1 MSRSLAVVIAVA
13 LLVAACGPA
22 GSAGPAASASGSA
35 RPSATAEPPV
45 KLTVAYDGISIS
57 TGPLL
62 FTLEQGIFKKYGLDV
77 DLTPIAGGSLL
88 TAAIVGGS
96 IKLGQNGYEPALTAT
111 LQGADLVIVGGI
123 NNKLP
128 YQLVV
133 KPALAASGLKGSG
146 ARIAI
151 SRFGSSS
158 DLAVKA
164 IVQKQLKLDVK
175 TDITE
180 LQIGGEPDR
189 VAALESG
196 QVDGTVLQYPL
207 TATMLKKGY
216 KIVGDATDLVDL
228 PNTAYVTS
236 RKTLA
241 AEGPTLT
248 KFFKALIDGIHAY
261 KTKPD
266 EAIASTAKF
275 LNVSLDEMRPAYDFY
290 TKNVYPDVPRPSLT
304 GIQNLF
310 ETTISLTQAKAK
322 DAKAADFVDTGIL
335 DELERSGFVKQILG
349 K

>member
-1 MSRSLAVVIAVA
+1 LTIVSRSLALALGVA
-13 LLVAACGPA
+13 CIVAACAPA
-22 GSAGPAASASGSA
+22 DVDRSAAGTS
-35 RPSATAEPPV
+35 EPLV

-57 TGPLL
+57 TGPMV
-62 FTLEQGIFKKYGLDV
+62 FTLEQGLFRKYGLDV
-77 DLTPIAGGSLL
+77 ELTPIAGGSVL

-96 IKLGQNGYEPALTAT
+96 VKLGQNGYEPALTAA
-111 LQGADLVIVGGI
+111 LQGADLVIIGGI

-133 KPALAASGLKGSG
+133 KSALAASGLKGSG

-164 IVQKQLKLDVK
+164 IVRDQLKLDPK
-175 TDITE
+175 SDIRE

-189 VAALESG
+189 IAALESG

-216 KIVGDATDLVDL
+216 KIIGDATDLVDL

-241 AEGPTLT
+241 AERPTFT
-248 KFFKALIDGIHAY
+248 KFFKALIEGIHAY
-261 KTKPD
+261 KTRPD
-266 EAIASTAKF
+266 DAIASTAKF
-275 LNVSLDEMRPAYDFY
+275 LSVSLDDMRPAYEFY
-290 TKNVYPDVPRPSLT
+290 TTKVYPDVPRPSLP

-310 ETTISLTQAKAK
+310 ATTISQTQAAAK
-322 DAKAADFVDTGIL
+322 DATAADFVDTGIL
-335 DELERSGFVKQILG
+335 DALESSGFIKQILG

>member
-1 MSRSLAVVIAVA
+1 MSRSSALTLVVLIAVT
-13 LLVAACGPA
+13 ACAPT
-22 GSAGPAASASGSA
+22 GSAAVAPTAAG
-35 RPSATAEPPV
+35 SATAEPLV
-45 KLTVAYDGISIS
+45 KLAVAYDGISIS
-57 TGPLL
+57 TGPMQ
-62 FTLEQGIFKKYGLDV
+62 FTFEQGIFRKYGLDV
-77 DLTPIAGGSLL
+77 ELSPIAGGSLL
-88 TAAIVGGS
+88 TAAVVGGS
-96 IKLGQNGYEPALTAT
+96 VKLGQNGYEPALTAA
-111 LQGADLVIVGGI
+111 LQGADLVIIGGI

-133 KPALAASGLKGSG
+133 KPALAASGLKGSN

-164 IVQKQLKLDVK
+164 IVQQQLKLDPK

-207 TATMLKKGY
+207 TATLLKKGY

-241 AEGPTLT
+241 AERATLT
-248 KFFKALIDGIHAY
+248 KFFMAMIDGVHAY
-261 KTKPD
+261 KTNPD
-266 EAIASTAKF
+266 AAIASTAKF
-275 LNVSLDEMRPAYDFY
+275 LSVSVEDMRPAYDFY

-304 GIQNLF
+304 GIKNLF
-310 ETTISLTQAKAK
+310 DTTISQTQASAK
-322 DAKAADFVDTGIL
+322 NAKPADFVDVSIL
-335 DELERSGFVKQILG
+335 DELEASGFVKQILA

>member
-1 MSRSLAVVIAVA
+1 M
-13 LLVAACGPA
+13 
-22 GSAGPAASASGSA
+22 
-35 RPSATAEPPV
+35 

-57 TGPLL
+57 TGPLV
-62 FTLEQGIFKKYGLDV
+62 FTQEQGLFKKYGLDV
-77 DLTPIAGGSLL
+77 ELTPIAGGSVL

-96 IKLGQNGYEPALTAT
+96 VKLGQNGYEPALTAA
-111 LQGADLVIVGGI
+111 LQGADLVIIGGI

-133 KPALAASGLKGSG
+133 KAALAASGLKGSG

-164 IVQKQLKLDVK
+164 IVRDQLKLDPK
-175 TDITE
+175 NDIIE

-189 VAALESG
+189 IAALESG

-207 TATMLKKGY
+207 TATMVKKGY

-248 KFFKALIDGIHAY
+248 KFFKALIEGIHAY

-275 LNVSLDEMRPAYDFY
+275 LSVSVEDMRPAYDFY
-290 TKNVYPDVPRPSLT
+290 TKNVYPDVPRPSLS

-310 ETTISLTQAKAK
+310 ETTISQTQAKAK

-335 DELERSGFVKQILG
+335 DALERSGFVKQILG
-349 K
+349 R